1 MIILIDNGH
10 GIDTSGKRS
19 PDGTLREWRFN
30 RDIAED
36 IVLTLKSLGYDA
48 RRIVV
53 EDNDISL
60 GERVRRINKICD
72 KEGVKNVILISIH
85 GNACGHG
92 EWMEGTGWEC
102 YTTRGKTK
110 SDTLAECLYKR
121 AEKNF
126 KGKKIR
132 KDLKDGD
139 SDKEADFYIIAKS
152 KCPAVLTENFFYD
165 NRNDI
170 EYMLSEEGRH
180 MIVRTHVEGIID
192 YIQSLKK

>member
-10 GIDTSGKRS
+10 GNNTPGKRS
-19 PDGTLREWRFN
+19 PDERLMEWKWNREIAADVVPTLQ
-30 RDIAED
+30 
-36 IVLTLKSLGYDA
+36 SLGYDA
-48 RRIVV
+48 RLLVT
-53 EDNDISL
+53 EDNDILL
-60 GERVRRINKICD
+60 GERVRRVNYICS
-72 KEGVKNVILISIH
+72 KYGTENVILISIH

-192 YIQSLKK
+192 YINLQM